1 MAENLTLRMIPAKGI
16 APILIVA
23 GHLIQEPIL
32 LEKKLFTNIL
42 SQHSKIR
49 DFPFVECPELGI
61 RRWDLKRSRGI
72 PPLVSAPPRRKNS
85 P

>member
-72 PPLVSAPPRRKNS
+72 PPLGSAPLVE
-85 P
+85 